1 MRSRTKFTAVGA
13 LGALAAMGVGAALLA
28 QSATASGV
36 SSLPTATGDGRSV
49 SQPSIPGACV
59 TLTADL
65 SASSRAFSSSV
76 EASAPDTSRLQAALN
91 SCTGTGKAVLL
102 TGSTYRDF
110 LSGPLTVH
118 AGESLVVGE
127 GVTLYASRRATAYQ
141 NSSSSVTCGTLSS
154 KEGGCNAF
162 ITVSGAN
169 AGVMGERGSSGQGS
183 IDGRGDESML
193 GTSTSWWTL
202 AKEAQSAG
210 SNQNV
215 PRLIQ
220 VSNSNNFT
228 AYDINLLNSPM
239 FHLYYSNG
247 TGFTAWGVHIETPAT
262 ARNTDGIDIA
272 GTTNATVYDS
282 YIEDGDDGIAIKA
295 GSAATSNVTIADSHF
310 YGTHGISIGSET
322 NSGVSNVLVENN
334 TVDGEDSAGNVSG
347 SDNGLRIK
355 SDAAVGGYVHNI
367 EYLDN
372 CLQHMKAPLV
382 FDTRYSSS
390 SGSHI
395 PNFSAITV
403 EGAASVNSLSGAKN
417 DLVGYSTSY
426 PLGLYLS
433 HVKLDATGS
442 SAEYA
447 KVYQYDSNL
456 TASGTDVSVS
466 TMSSAAGGYPSCSF
480 PSVPSTSTAAVPST
494 VSDTL
499 TVGPSGSGAA
509 YTSVQAA
516 VNAVPSNSSS
526 TWTIEIAAG
535 TYHEKVTVPANKP
548 NVEFLGATGN
558 PANVVISDDIA
569 SGTAKSGGG
578 TYGTEGSATVTVNA
592 SDFTAKYVTFRN
604 SFNKA
609 KHPSITADQ
618 AVALNANGDRQTYV
632 DDVFYGHQ
640 DTLLG
645 WGSTP
650 SKAFRDYFYG
660 STIEGDV
667 DFIFGDNTMV
677 FDHSTIDI
685 LDDGF
690 SNEGAITAAA
700 TYAANPYGILITS
713 STVQSANT
721 GQSWWLGRPW
731 EPVSGMDPQVVYR
744 NTSLPSAIDP
754 ATPWTGMGSATWQS
768 ARFDQ
773 YSDTATAAATAGPQL
788 TSSQAAAYTAQRYLA
803 GSDGWDPVL

>member
-1 MRSRTKFTAVGA
+1 META
-13 LGALAAMGVGAALLA
+13 
-28 QSATASGV
+28 
-36 SSLPTATGDGRSV
+36 
-49 SQPSIPGACV
+49 
-59 TLTADL
+59 
-65 SASSRAFSSSV
+65 
-76 EASAPDTSRLQAALN
+76 APDTSRIQAALN
-91 SCTGTGKAVLL
+91 SCAGTGKAVLL
-102 TGSTYRDF
+102 SGSAHKDF

-118 AGESLVVGE
+118 AGESLVIGE
-127 GVTLYASRRATAYQ
+127 GVTLYASRRAAAYQ
-141 NSSSSVTCGTLSS
+141 SSSSVTCGTLSS
-154 KEGGCNAF
+154 SEGGCNAF

-169 AGVMGERGSSGQGS
+169 AGIMGERGSSGQGS
-183 IDGRGDESML
+183 IDGRGDEAML

-202 AKEAQSAG
+202 AKEAQTAG
-210 SNQNV
+210 KNQNV

-220 VSNSNNFT
+220 VNKSNNFT

-272 GTTNATVYDS
+272 GTTDATVYDS
-282 YIEDGDDGIAIKA
+282 YVEAGDDGIAIKA
-295 GSAATSNVTIADSHF
+295 GSAATSNVTISGSHF

-334 TVDGEDSAGNVSG
+334 TVDGKDALGNVSG

-355 SDAAVGGYVHNI
+355 SDASRGGSVHNV
-367 EYLDN
+367 EYLNN
-372 CLQHMKAPLV
+372 CLTHMKAPLV
-382 FDTRYSSS
+382 LDTRYSSS

-395 PNFSAITV
+395 PNFTSITV
-403 EGAASVNSLSGAKN
+403 EGLVSVNSLSGAKN
-417 DLVGYSTSY
+417 QLIGYNSSY

-442 SAEYA
+442 SASYA

-456 TASGTDVSVS
+456 AASGTGVSVS
-466 TMSSAAGGYPSCSF
+466 SMSSAAGSYPTCSF
-480 PSVPSTSTAAVPST
+480 PAVPST
-494 VSDTL
+494 TAATASSTATPAATAAATVSAAASSNTL
-499 TVGPSGSGAA
+499 TVGPSGSGAQ

-526 TWTIEIAAG
+526 VWTIKIAAG
-535 TYHEKVTVPANKP
+535 TYHEQVTVPSNKP

-592 SDFTAKYVTFRN
+592 SNFTAKYVTFKN
-604 SFNKA
+604 SFNPA
-609 KHPSITADQ
+609 KHPSITAKQ
-618 AVALNANGDRQTYV
+618 AVALNADGDRQTYV

-645 WGSTP
+645 WGSSSGSTL
-650 SKAFRDYFYG
+650 RNYFYG

-700 TYAANPYGILITS
+700 TYSTNPYGVLVTD
-713 STVQSANT
+713 STVTTANT
-721 GQSWWLGRPW
+721 TTSWWLGRPW
-731 EPVSGMDPQVVYR
+731 EPGSGMVPQVLFR
-744 NTSLPSAIDP
+744 GTSLPAAID
-754 ATPWTGMGSATWQS
+754 ATTPWTDMGSATWQS

-773 YSDTATAAATAGPQL
+773 YGDSGKAAAAGPQL
-788 TSSQAAAYTAQRYLA
+788 SSSQAASYTAQKYLA
-803 GSDGWDPVL
+803 GSDGWNPVL

>member
-1 MRSRTKFTAVGA
+1 MS
-13 LGALAAMGVGAALLA
+13 
-28 QSATASGV
+28 
-36 SSLPTATGDGRSV
+36 
-49 SQPSIPGACV
+49 
-59 TLTADL
+59 
-65 SASSRAFSSSV
+65 
-76 EASAPDTSRLQAALN
+76 
-91 SCTGTGKAVLL
+91 
-102 TGSTYRDF
+102 GSTHRDF

-118 AGESLVVGE
+118 AKETLVVGE
-127 GVTLYASRRATAYQ
+127 GVTLFASRKASAYQ
-141 NSSSSVTCGTLSS
+141 NSASSASCGTLSS

-169 AGVMGERGSSGQGS
+169 AGIMGERGSSGQGS

-202 AKEAQSAG
+202 AKEAQTAG
-210 SNQNV
+210 DNQQS

-220 VSNSNNFT
+220 VNSSNSFT

-247 TGFTAWGVHIETPAT
+247 TGLTVWGVRIETPAT

-272 GTTNATVYDS
+272 GTTDATVYDS

-295 GSAATSNVTIADSHF
+295 GSAATSNVTISDSHF

-355 SDAAVGGYVHNI
+355 SDASRGGSVHNV
-367 EYLDN
+367 EYLNN
-372 CLQHMKAPLV
+372 CLTHMKAPLV

-390 SGSHI
+390 SGSDI
-395 PNFSAITV
+395 PNFTAITV
-403 EGAASVNSLSGAKN
+403 EGVVSVNSLSGAKN
-417 DLVGYSTSY
+417 DLVGYSSTY

-442 SAEYA
+442 TAEYA

-456 TASGTDVSVS
+456 TASGTGVSVS
-466 TMSSAAGGYPSCSF
+466 ALSSAAGSYPTCSF
-480 PSVPSTSTAAVPST
+480 PSVPSVTAATASAAST
-494 VSDTL
+494 TATTSATTSATAKAAAAAAASADTL
-499 TVGPSGSGAA
+499 TVGPSGSGAS

-516 VNAVPSNSSS
+516 VNAVPANSSS
-526 TWTIEIAAG
+526 TYTIKIAAG
-535 TYHEKVTVPANKP
+535 TYHEQVTVPADKP

-578 TYGTEGSATVTVNA
+578 TYGTEGSATVTVDAAN
-592 SDFTAKYVTFRN
+592 FTAKYVTFKN
-604 SFNKA
+604 SFSPV
-609 KHPSITADQ
+609 KHPSITAKQ
-618 AVALNANGDRQTYV
+618 AVALNADGDRQTYV

-645 WGSTP
+645 WGSSSNTTL
-650 SKAFRDYFYG
+650 RNYFYD

-667 DFIFGDNTMV
+667 DFIFGDNAMV

-700 TYAANPYGILITS
+700 TYSANSYGILVTN
-713 STVQSANT
+713 STVTTSNT
-721 GQSWWLGRPW
+721 TTSWWLGRPW
-731 EPVSGMDPQVVYR
+731 EPASGMVPQVVFR
-744 NTSLPSAIDP
+744 NTSLPSAINP
-754 ATPWTGMGSATWQS
+754 STPWTDMGSATWQS

-773 YSDTATAAATAGPQL
+773 YDDSGAAASAGPQL
-788 TSSQAAAYTAQRYLA
+788 SSSTAASYTAQKYLA
-803 GSDGWDPVL
+803 GTDGWDPVL